1 MPTRVIAGSRTAHG
15 ACPSCRLIAPVS
27 PQYPGSGSR
36 ASHDRQPEHPE
47 RCLTGDGR
55 RTARACAER
64 QAATGRGAAGSS
76 ATRQS
81 REPPCGR
88 GHTPGPIVHPAG
100 RKRTPGDRRGTPTS
114 RDRRLAV
121 VVFRRPE
128 GRRGRVQ
135 LDNPGNRPAGSATPP
150 GFVHPAGRKRS
161 RRPLR
166 NTDSPGIDD
175 LQSSSSAGPR
185 GGRVECNS
193 TIPGTALRARPHP
206 PVLFIRTASSNRQPI
221 EELRIEPETS

>member
-88 GHTPGPIVHPAG
+88 GHTLRPCSSGRPQAAREIVAEHRHPGIDDLQSSSSAG
-100 RKRTPGDRRGTPTS
+100 PRGGGVECNSTIPGVALRARS
-114 RDRRLAV
+114 H
-121 VVFRRPE
+121 
-128 GRRGRVQ
+128 
-135 LDNPGNRPAGSATPP
+135 P
-150 GFVHPAGRKRS
+150 GFAYPAGRKRS

-166 NTDSPGIDD
+166 NTDSPRDRRLAVVVFRRSEGR
-175 LQSSSSAGPR
+175 Q
-185 GGRVECNS
+185 GRVQLDH
-193 TIPGTALRARPHP
+193 PGNRPAGSATP